1 MPING
6 SGRFIGPGQPL
17 RDGLIGWY
25 DSRYKESSLSSGG
38 TWIDLSG
45 EQNEMAANSSPAWS
59 YGYYFDLDGTD
70 DYFRNT
76 SMGTHTS
83 YTLEFWGQKDDTT
96 TDYIMDGRDHEH
108 TSSWWWLTEYQGY
121 DNNYNSRAK
130 TNWSNGYL
138 NWHQQVIVDNNS
150 TSVLYINGE
159 SINSSTDGQ
168 WNSNELT
175 IGAGHNNDAEW
186 NGKIGCVRIYDRALS
201 ATEVRHNFMCDA
213 GRFDVTIEGTS

>member
-1 MPING
+1 MPVNG

-25 DSRYKESSLSSGG
+25 DSRYKEPDLSNGSDW
-38 TWIDLSG
+38 TDLSG
-45 EQNEMAANSSPAWS
+45 EQNEMSANSSPAWS

-108 TSSWWWLTEYQGY
+108 TSSWWWLTEYQSY
-121 DNNYNSRAK
+121 DNNYNGRAK

-175 IGAGHNNDAEW
+175 IGAGYTNDAEW

>member
-1 MPING
+1 MPVNG

-25 DSRYKESSLSSGG
+25 DSRYKEPDLSNGSDW
-38 TWIDLSG
+38 TDLSG
-45 EQNEMAANSSPAWS
+45 EQNEMSANSSPAWS

-96 TDYIMDGRDHEH
+96 TDYIMDGRDHED

-186 NGKIGCVRIYDRALS
+186 NGKIGCVRIYNKALT

>member
-25 DSRYKESSLSSGG
+25 DSRYKEPDLSNGSDW
-38 TWIDLSG
+38 TDLSG
-45 EQNEMAANSSPAWS
+45 EQNEMTANSFPAWS
-59 YGYYFDLDGTD
+59 YGYYFDLDGSD

-108 TSSWWWLTEYQGY
+108 TSSWWWLTEYQSY
-121 DNNYNSRAK
+121 DNNYNGRAK

-175 IGAGHNNDAEW
+175 IGAGYTNDAEW

-213 GRFDVTIEGTS
+213 GKFGITIEGTS